1 MVPTSQFGARSHAK
15 NTPCHTMGGACVNF
29 QEYNCSDQH
38 CNHVSGTKTEENE
51 DMITQDEEDDTVT
64 D

>member
-1 MVPTSQFGARSHAK
+1 M
-15 NTPCHTMGGACVNF
+15 PCHTMGGACVNF

-38 CNHVSGTKTEENE
+38 CNYVSGTKTEEKE